1 MAIETSRN
9 NRSVKISKNSSH
21 KLSIHEQG
29 SGNRV
34 SPLGVPA
41 VFHMVTLLHVC
52 LCQPVFSV
60 NLHCVYVDWPI
71 GINNCLSTV
80 GVSLS

>member
-9 NRSVKISKNSSH
+9 NRSVKISKTGSP

-29 SGNRV
+29 GGKRV

-41 VFHMVTLLHVC
+41 AFHMGHAASCIPMPT
-52 LCQPVFSV
+52 
-60 NLHCVYVDWPI
+60 
-71 GINNCLSTV
+71 
-80 GVSLS
+80 GVAERLPRIFIQ